1 MTCIIILI
9 ISYISSMEPSKEC
22 EQSDP
27 NFIKYDEKWVLL
39 LFELEEHRVKL
50 KMAGF
55 QLKYARKMFMSKFKY
70 EKLPEQIRE
79 RVGSLEKFFELLRNR
94 ENFLVYQMA
103 GIMTFVFKGEEGQQ
117 EKVAV
122 KLRREYFWHE
132 LCDRYIER
140 PKEKLDP
147 DLVKE

>member
-1 MTCIIILI
+1 MQ
-9 ISYISSMEPSKEC
+9 SSEESK
-22 EQSDP
+22 QTDK
-27 NFIKYDEKWVLL
+27 NFIRYDEKWVLL
-39 LFELEEHRVKL
+39 LFNLEKDFVKL
-50 KMAGF
+50 KMAGY
-55 QLKYARKMFMSKFKY
+55 QHRYPRKMFMSKFKY

-79 RVGSLEKFFELLRNR
+79 RVDSLEEFFELLRNR

-147 DLVKE
+147 YLVKE

>member
-1 MTCIIILI
+1 
-9 ISYISSMEPSKEC
+9 MEVNKESN
-22 EQSDP
+22 QTDK
-27 NFIKYDEKWVLL
+27 NFIRYDEKWVLL
-39 LFELEEHRVKL
+39 LFNLEKNFVKL
-50 KMAGF
+50 KMAGY
-55 QLKYARKMFMSKFKY
+55 QPKYARKMFMSKFKY

-79 RVGSLEKFFELLRNR
+79 RVGSLEKFFEFLRNR

-147 DLVKE
+147 YLVKE